1 MTIEKK
7 TLVCSDAENNNNK
20 FWSYEYDTDT
30 SMCSV
35 KYGRVGKTCTEDP
48 PKHMTRKELDTKVK
62 EKLRPRGKEGTSTYK
77 PPYREIVVLAPGATG
92 PTGPAIAKEV
102 VREVAKTQLAGGNV
116 ELHKLVERL
125 VEANRHELVKASG
138 GQMDIDLK
146 TGIISTPIGVVTKD
160 TIKQARDILDVMSPL
175 VDKQAF
181 DDKAFIENI
190 NSYLML
196 VPQKVGHARGWHK
209 QFFTS
214 HNTCQAQSTLL
225 DQLEASADLAEARM
239 KTATTTAVATSIADT
254 PSLFNAE
261 LKILTDVTVIK
272 MIEDKFFSSIN
283 SRHES
288 KNMKPINFYE
298 VTLPDA
304 KKAFEADGAK
314 LPNIQLLWHGT
325 RVFNVLSILKNSL
338 MLPKTL
344 STMQICG
351 AMFGSGI
358 YGSDQSTKALNYARG
373 YWDGGPRD
381 KRCFMF
387 LVDFAMGKAYT
398 PKGSYETLPK
408 SGFDSTFAE
417 AGVSGVMNNE
427 MICYRDSQVNIR
439 YLIEFEE
446 K

>member
-1 MTIEKK
+1 MTIEQK
-7 TLVCSDAENNNNK
+7 TLVCADAANNNNK
-20 FWSYEYDTDT
+20 FWSYSYDTDT

-48 PKHMTRKELDTKVK
+48 PKHMTRKELDVKVN
-62 EKLRPRGKEGTSTYK
+62 EKLRARGKEGTPTYK
-77 PPYREIVVLAPGATG
+77 PPYREIVVIAPSVTG
-92 PTGPAIAKEV
+92 PTGPSLAKEV
-102 VREVAKTQLAGGNV
+102 VREAAKTQLGGNNV
-116 ELHKLVERL
+116 ELHKLIERL

-160 TIKQARDILDVMSPL
+160 TIKQARDILDVLSPL
-175 VDKQAF
+175 VLKSSF

-225 DQLEASADLAEARM
+225 DQLEASADLAEARL
-239 KTATTTAVATSIADT
+239 KSATSTAVATSIADT

-261 LKILTDVTVIK
+261 LKILTDAVIIK
-272 MIEDKFFSSIN
+272 MIEDKFFDTVN
-283 SRHES
+283 QKHDARR
-288 KNMKPINFYE
+288 MKPINFYE
-298 VTLPDA
+298 VTLLDA
-304 KKAFEADGAK
+304 KKAFEGHGAK
-314 LPNIQLLWHGT
+314 LPNVQLLWHGT
-325 RVFNVLSILKNSL
+325 RIFNVLSILKQGL
-338 MLPKTL
+338 FCPPKSGSFHVT
-344 STMQICG
+344 G
-351 AMFGSGI
+351 RMFADGI
-358 YGSDQSTKALNYARG
+358 YFSDQSTKALNYSRG
-373 YWDGGPRD
+373 GTWGGSVD
-381 KRCFMF
+381 KNCFMF
-387 LVDFAMGKAYT
+387 MADVAMGKSYI

-408 SGFDSTFAE
+408 AGFDSTFAK
-417 AGVSGVMNNE
+417 AGESGVLNNE
-427 MICYRDSQVNIR
+427 MIIYSASQHNLR